1 MLEAA
6 AEQFGG
12 KSEEDIKEICLVSI
26 KIIGDRGKN
35 NDPSIKLN
43 LLAVSSR

>member
-12 KSEEDIKEICLVSI
+12 KSEEDIKEICLVITIVLFLRIEGLSV
-26 KIIGDRGKN
+26 
-35 NDPSIKLN
+35 
-43 LLAVSSR
+43 ACVSVGEPHL

>member
-12 KSEEDIKEICLVSI
+12 KSEEDIKEICLVSL
-26 KIIGDRGKN
+26 GSYWGWG
-35 NDPSIKLN
+35 LM
-43 LLAVSSR
+43 AVSLNK